1 MYIAKCR
8 LSGLMNFS
16 LTGCIGGEMAK
27 EEKTEDEEKS
37 KEGEETE
44 KASAKTPKKKIMKLI
59 IIGAGV
65 VVILG
70 GGFAGWKLF
79 LHKGGDAGTA
89 AATAEH
95 AKKRPEGHIVTLD
108 PFVVNLSEPSE
119 VTYLKITINL
129 EVESEGISAEI
140 QTRTPQ
146 IRDAILMLLT
156 SKTAEDVK
164 DTRGKLKLQDD
175 MLERINHFLESG
187 KVKAVYFTEFVMQ

>member
-1 MYIAKCR
+1 
-8 LSGLMNFS
+8 
-16 LTGCIGGEMAK
+16 MAK
-27 EEKTEDEEKS
+27 EEKTEDEEKN
-37 KEGEETE
+37 KEGEGAE
-44 KASAKTPKKKIMKLI
+44 KAPAKAPKKKIIKLA

-95 AKKRPEGHIVTLD
+95 AKPKSEAHIVTLD
-108 PFVVNLSEPSE
+108 PFVVNLSEPSD

-129 EVESEGISAEI
+129 EVESVEMSAEL
-140 QTRTPQ
+140 QKRTPQ

-164 DTRGKLKLQDD
+164 DTGGKLKLQED
-175 MLERINHFLESG
+175 MVARINHFLESG
-187 KVKAVYFTEFVMQ
+187 KVRAVYFTEFVMQ